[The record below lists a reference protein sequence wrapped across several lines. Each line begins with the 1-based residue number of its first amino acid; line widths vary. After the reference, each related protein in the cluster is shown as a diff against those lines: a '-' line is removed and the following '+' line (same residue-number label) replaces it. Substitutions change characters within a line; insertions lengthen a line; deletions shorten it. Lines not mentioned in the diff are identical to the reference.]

1 MLRVLVGIDGRKL
14 PGATGRGPVAN
25 LRYAHSLGMAGVFF
39 RTVLDMTPEL
49 DAGVLKEVRG
59 CADDLGLYLEAGLGK
74 VNPYA
79 MAEAPELRAA
89 GDGDTLLGF
98 RRMTQACAAAGIT
111 ELWTG
116 TGNSKPYQGRFQYD
130 RFRTDVDWADQ
141 LDAIA
146 KFLDRLAPIARD
158 HGVHV
163 NLETHE
169 EITSFELVR
178 LVEGAGPDAFG
189 IVFDTSNLMQRG
201 EDPVRTARRVAPY
214 VRQTHI
220 KDAALSL
227 SAGGVR
233 YQERT
238 VGRGIVD
245 FARILPML
253 HAANPRLNLTI
264 ENAQAWDEV
273 LLTYPA
279 FSMDQMPRRGMTTV
293 EVFDRAWQA
302 LHPDFSVAEMSAYL
316 TAAQHCD
323 ELIAAGEIGSFE
335 EAQLTSFSH
344 DDAAQA
350 AMASAAYLRN
360 LLANLGLDCSAND

>member
-1 MLRVLVGIDGRKL
+1 VRVGIDGRKL
-14 PGATGRGPVAN
+14 PGATGRDPVAN

-49 DAGVLKEVRG
+49 DAGLLKEVRA

-79 MAEAPELRAA
+79 MAEAPEVRAA

-98 RRMTQACAAAGIT
+98 SRMIQACAAIGIT

-116 TGNSKPYQGRFQYD
+116 TGNSKPYPGRFQYD

-141 LDAIA
+141 LEATA
-146 KFLDRLAPIARD
+146 RFLGRLAPIARD

-227 SAGGVR
+227 SADGVL

-253 HAANPRLNLTI
+253 HAANPGLNLTI
-264 ENAQAWDEV
+264 ENAQSWDEV

-279 FSMDQMPRRGMTTV
+279 FGMDLMPGRGMTTV
-293 EVFDRAWQA
+293 EVFDPAWQA

-316 TAAQHCD
+316 ALTHHCD
-323 ELIAAGEIGSFE
+323 ELIAGGEVDGFE
-335 EAQLTSFSH
+335 DTKRTSFTH
-344 DDAAQA
+344 DDAVA
-350 AMASAAYLRN
+350 AARESAAYLRN
-360 LLANLGLDCSAND
+360 LLATLGVAP